1 MLTLDWP
8 ALIEA
13 TAVSNV
19 IMEDELTE
27 PAVRSALR
35 TVWVGQSY
43 QYLEIAGS
51 TNDLLKR
58 QVAAGGPTGPVSG
71 AVLLTDYQERGRG
84 RLNRSWEAPA
94 YTSLLFSVLFRPDWP
109 AMRLSWLTMLTGLA
123 VAEAVELET
132 KLPVSLKWPNDVM
145 IMHDGAWHKICGIL
159 LEGYV
164 SPAQCLEH
172 AILGVG
178 INVNIPQAQL
188 PPTVQPATSLMVA
201 AGRPVSRLSL
211 LADLLQRLERLYEA
225 ADRGD
230 SPRHQ
235 WNRRLITL
243 GRRVEV
249 GRVGQ
254 AIPLLGMA
262 EGTDEWGRLLV
273 RDDDGQLH
281 TVMAADVTLRG
292 VAS

>member
-1 MLTLDWP
+1 L
-8 ALIEA
+8 AEA
-13 TAVSNV
+13 TDVSNV
-19 IMEDELTE
+19 IMEDDLTE
-27 PAVRSALR
+27 PAVRSLLR
-35 TVWVGQSY
+35 SEWIGQSY
-43 QYLEIAGS
+43 RYLESAGS

-58 QVAAGGPTGPVSG
+58 QVAAGDSASPVSG
-71 AVLLTDYQERGRG
+71 AVLLTDYQEQGRG

-94 YTSLLFSVLFRPDWP
+94 QTSLLFSALFRPDWP
-109 AMRLSWLTMLTGLA
+109 AKRMSWLTMLAGLA
-123 VAEAVELET
+123 VAEAIEVET
-132 KLPVSLKWPNDVM
+132 KLPVFLKWPNDVV
-145 IMHDGAWHKICGIL
+145 IRHDGIWRKVCGIL

-164 SPAQCLEH
+164 SPEQRLEH

-178 INVNIPQAQL
+178 INVNIPLAQL
-188 PPTVQPATSLMVA
+188 PPTVQPATSLLVA

-211 LADLLQRLERLYEA
+211 LVDLLQRLERLYEA

-230 SPRHQ
+230 SPQQQ

-243 GRRVEV
+243 GQRVEV

-262 EGTDEWGRLLV
+262 EDTDEWGRLLV

-281 TVMAADVTLRG
+281 TVIAADVTLRG
-292 VAS
+292 AVS

>member
-1 MLTLDWP
+1 MHALDWP
-8 ALIEA
+8 ALIEV

-19 IMEDELTE
+19 IMEDDLTE
-27 PAVRSALR
+27 PSVRSVLR
-35 TVWVGQSY
+35 SEWVGQSY
-43 QYLEIAGS
+43 RYLESAGS

-58 QVAAGGPTGPVSG
+58 EVAAGGSTVPASG
-71 AVLLTDYQERGRG
+71 AVLLTGYQEHGRG

-94 YTSLLFSVLFRPDWP
+94 HTSLLFSVLFRPDWP
-109 AMRLSWLTMLTGLA
+109 AIRISWLTMVAGLA
-123 VAEAVELET
+123 VAEAIEVET
-132 KLPVSLKWPNDVM
+132 NLPVSLKWPNDVL
-145 IMHDGAWHKICGIL
+145 IKHDDTWQKICGIL

-164 SPAQCLEH
+164 SPVQRLEH

-178 INVNIPQAQL
+178 INVNIPLAQL
-188 PPTVQPATSLMVA
+188 PRTAQPATSLMVA

-211 LADLLQRLERLYEA
+211 LAELLQRIERLYEA

-230 SPRHQ
+230 SPRQQ

-243 GRRVEV
+243 GQRVEV

-273 RDDDGQLH
+273 RDDDGHLH
-281 TVMAADVTLRG
+281 AVMAADVTLRR

>member
-1 MLTLDWP
+1 
-8 ALIEA
+8 
-13 TAVSNV
+13 
-19 IMEDELTE
+19 MEDKLTE
-27 PAVRSALR
+27 PAVRSVLR
-35 TVWVGQSY
+35 SEWIGQSY
-43 QYLEIAGS
+43 RYFESAGS

-58 QVAAGGPTGPVSG
+58 QVAAGGPTSPTSG
-71 AVLLTDYQERGRG
+71 AVLLTDYQEHGRG

-109 AMRLSWLTMLTGLA
+109 AIRMSWLTMVAGLA
-123 VAEAVELET
+123 VAEAIEMET
-132 KLPVSLKWPNDVM
+132 KLPVFLKWPNDVV
-145 IMHDGAWHKICGIL
+145 IRHDGAWRKVCGIL

-164 SPAQCLEH
+164 SPVQRLEH

-178 INVNIPQAQL
+178 INVNIPLAQL

-211 LADLLQRLERLYEA
+211 LAELLQRLERLYEA

-230 SPRHQ
+230 SPRQQ

-254 AIPLLGMA
+254 AISLLGTA
-262 EGTDEWGRLLV
+262 EGTDEWGRLIV